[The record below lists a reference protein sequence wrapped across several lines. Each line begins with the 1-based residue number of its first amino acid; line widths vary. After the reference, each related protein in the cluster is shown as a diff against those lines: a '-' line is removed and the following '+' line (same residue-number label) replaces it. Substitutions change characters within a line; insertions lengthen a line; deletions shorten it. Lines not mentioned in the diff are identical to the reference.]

1 MCCFVL
7 SVARYFILEETL
19 ATIGEKLCVELSQC
33 LSEHGHGPYSPE
45 RQVIL
50 KGQILAIARPDNT
63 VRKVMGTY
71 CLKLC
76 LTPYTLTLY
85 VTHVEFVE
93 S

>member
-71 CLKLC
+71 C
-76 LTPYTLTLY
+76 
-85 VTHVEFVE
+85 HSNFV
-93 S
+93 